1 MCSGRLRTELGV
13 RARGGDGEAAEGG
26 RHGETL
32 LAISTVSVIRGAAA
46 DERASRQ
53 EADAVAELE
62 TAETHLSEQQLERVM
77 SELSALK
84 VYRTC
89 CRRQLAVHQ
98 ILPSST
104 AAHTAAPCHWQTP
117 AKSLYLHAAP

>member
-84 VYRTC
+84 VYHHPPLLTLLPRATG
-89 CRRQLAVHQ
+89 RHLQRAYTYMQLR
-98 ILPSST
+98 SSAT
-104 AAHTAAPCHWQTP
+104 L
-117 AKSLYLHAAP
+117 S